1 MSGVQIIDIV
11 LKSSL
16 LIMICIYDKEL
27 KQATFLTRLYNYFM
41 VSVFGWPDPN
51 MRECCES

>member
-1 MSGVQIIDIV
+1 
-11 LKSSL
+11 
-16 LIMICIYDKEL
+16 MICIYDKEL